1 MIDPL
6 NFIFSL
12 WLSLSMDIHGYS
24 LDISNGIHT
33 YPNTSLVAPSRGFS
47 TLFILKERP
56 ARARAR
62 ARLPMDTPWLSLSM
76 DIHKERLGGV
86 LESGAPT
93 WAPLFQRGSSPGP
106 NFKKAFFSL
115 WAIPLTLTYDR
126 NQASQ
131 IILHPMIDPLK
142 LPRYPVSYTHLTL
155 PTKRIV

>member
-24 LDISNGIHT
+24 LDISIGIHT
-33 YPNTSLVAPSRGFS
+33 YPNTSLVAPSRGFFNFFYLGRK
-47 TLFILKERP
+47 TC
-56 ARARAR
+56 ARQRASAR

-93 WAPLFQRGSSPGP
+93 
-106 NFKKAFFSL
+106 
-115 WAIPLTLTYDR
+115 
-126 NQASQ
+126 
-131 IILHPMIDPLK
+131 
-142 LPRYPVSYTHLTL
+142 
-155 PTKRIV
+155 